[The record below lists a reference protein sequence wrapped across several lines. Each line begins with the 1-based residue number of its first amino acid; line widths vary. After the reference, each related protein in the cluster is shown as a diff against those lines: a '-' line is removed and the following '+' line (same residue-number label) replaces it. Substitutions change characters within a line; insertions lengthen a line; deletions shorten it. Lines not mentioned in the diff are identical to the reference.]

1 MANGTLPTT
10 SAPLAFLE
18 SVHPGPTLALISST
32 VATPVVRCIACSGVS
47 LKVFFA
53 VLFSLIVIVG
63 VSGNSFVISVIV
75 NDRKLLHS
83 SINLFLLNLAVAD
96 LGNLLFCTPDIVQV
110 LVDQGWI
117 LPAIFCPIIRF
128 LQEYFLYASVLMQ
141 MSIGIERFMAIC
153 NPLRMQR
160 FSRQTS
166 VYVLLFVWGIA
177 CGFAQPYLL
186 FQRILHRDTLSFCF
200 WTGISGKTKLMFKYA
215 ECTILY
221 FVPLVLLTVLYT
233 VMGRVLWGTKRANIA
248 NESQQMHVLQLRRS
262 VVKML
267 IISMLLYFVCYS
279 PIQGIF
285 IVETILHHRVHIS
298 QGLRLTLNALSFSS
312 SAANPIVYI
321 CCCRHFRKRFLSL
334 IRPVLV
340 LLCPDEKDSRYAVIN
355 PNDNV
360 AKVLGRHQF
369 VSFRKVSSK
378 DFGTPQS
385 KLSFGKGVIHLR
397 GMVKKT
403 WELPVLIVRTLLAS
417 TVLCALLLF
426 SQSFAVSHG
435 IHTSDIGG
443 FVTMEKKASL
453 SGIRIESE
461 EPGDEGFH
469 GYTDKG
475 VSIVHPDTT
484 LRVVLFGWWLDEVM
498 QVAFTLSNCNSTY
511 LNVSQA
517 DFMIQT
523 EKRVVIK
530 AEFAETSKLYKICLK
545 QKPRETTTGE
555 LVESHFSLI
564 DDFRTS
570 ISTDLP
576 PRKYY
581 LPFGVQISI
590 ISFLLVLSGL
600 FSGLNL
606 GLMAL
611 TPQELM
617 LIQKSGSKQERKY
630 ADIILPVRRSGN
642 FLLCSL
648 LIGNVC
654 VNSAISILL
663 DDLTSGYVALIVSS
677 AGIVIFG
684 EIFPQSICVK
694 KGLAVGART
703 IWITR
708 FFMVLT
714 FPLAYPISRA
724 LDAILGD
731 EVVSYDRKRLME
743 LIKMST
749 RNEEGLAEELKIAVG
764 AMEISDK
771 TVSDVMTRIDDVF
784 MLPDTTVLN
793 TKTVA
798 EILRMGYT
806 RIPVY
811 SGDRNTVVSLLFVK
825 DLALLDPDDNFTI
838 KTVCGYHE
846 HPLRFIMEDT
856 PLRVMLEEFKKGD
869 YHLAMVQRVAQVG
882 EGDPVYELTGIVT
895 LEDIVEE
902 ILQAEIVDETDVV
915 TDNVH
920 RIRRRGAQARDLTYC
935 MMDND
940 TASQVISMQMQ
951 LVTLQWLTTNHRAF
965 HSDFISQ
972 NILEKIIRQNVRRV
986 EFSHLPDMN
995 DPKAVIPKTAK
1006 LYTKQEPSEKFVLI
1020 LEGRAMITI
1029 GQNMMTFEA
1038 GPWHCFGEELLNRL
1052 VEVASG
1058 SQGAQNNPQPQQQP
1072 ARTTVNPSPA
1082 APSATTGAG
1091 LPSAFVESRRI
1102 TFVPDFSAVV
1112 RDDCTYLEITAQTY
1126 LLAYKSTL
1134 LSRGNRAVP
1143 LLPNEEA
1150 LLRGTVALNSSDTV
1164 SPPDERCPLIST
1176 DVETGLTQTA
1186 EVLPF

>member
-1 MANGTLPTT
+1 M
-10 SAPLAFLE
+10 
-18 SVHPGPTLALISST
+18 
-32 VATPVVRCIACSGVS
+32 
-47 LKVFFA
+47 
-53 VLFSLIVIVG
+53 
-63 VSGNSFVISVIV
+63 V
-75 NDRKLLHS
+75 N
-83 SINLFLLNLAVAD
+83 
-96 LGNLLFCTPDIVQV
+96 
-110 LVDQGWI
+110 
-117 LPAIFCPIIRF
+117 
-128 LQEYFLYASVLMQ
+128 
-141 MSIGIERFMAIC
+141 
-153 NPLRMQR
+153 
-160 FSRQTS
+160 
-166 VYVLLFVWGIA
+166 
-177 CGFAQPYLL
+177 
-186 FQRILHRDTLSFCF
+186 
-200 WTGISGKTKLMFKYA
+200 
-215 ECTILY
+215 
-221 FVPLVLLTVLYT
+221 
-233 VMGRVLWGTKRANIA
+233 
-248 NESQQMHVLQLRRS
+248 
-262 VVKML
+262 
-267 IISMLLYFVCYS
+267 
-279 PIQGIF
+279 
-285 IVETILHHRVHIS
+285 
-298 QGLRLTLNALSFSS
+298 RL
-312 SAANPIVYI
+312 
-321 CCCRHFRKRFLSL
+321 
-334 IRPVLV
+334 
-340 LLCPDEKDSRYAVIN
+340 
-355 PNDNV
+355 
-360 AKVLGRHQF
+360 
-369 VSFRKVSSK
+369 
-378 DFGTPQS
+378 
-385 KLSFGKGVIHLR
+385 
-397 GMVKKT
+397 
-403 WELPVLIVRTLLAS
+403 WELPVLIVRALLTP
-417 TVLCALLLF
+417 TVLCSVLIFA
-426 SQSFAVSHG
+426 QSLVITHG
-435 IHTSDIGG
+435 VHTDVGG
-443 FVTMEKKASL
+443 FVTMEKKVYL

-469 GYTDKG
+469 GYTEKG
-475 VSIVHPDTT
+475 VSIVSPNVFM
-484 LRVVLFGWWLDEVM
+484 RNVLFGFNLDSLAM
-498 QVAFTLSNCNSTY
+498 VAFTLTNCNSTY
-511 LNVSQA
+511 YNVSQA
-517 DFMIQT
+517 DFLIQT

-530 AEFAETSKLYKICLK
+530 AKFEEATKLYKICLK
-545 QKPRETTTGE
+545 QKPRETTAGE
-555 LVESHFSLI
+555 LVDSPFILI

-576 PRKYY
+576 PRSYY
-581 LPFGVQISI
+581 LPMGVQISVI
-590 ISFLLVLSGL
+590 AFLLVLSGL

-630 ADIILPVRRSGN
+630 ADVILPIRRSGN

-684 EIFPQSICVK
+684 EIFPQSVCVK

-714 FPLAYPISRA
+714 FPLAYPISKV
-724 LDAILGD
+724 LDIILGD

-869 YHLAMVQRVAQVG
+869 YHLAMVQRIAQVG

-902 ILQAEIVDETDVV
+902 ILQAEIVDETD
-915 TDNVH
+915 TYLDN
-920 RIRRRGAQARDLTYC
+920 REKRPRKRPINYLSYC
-935 MMDND
+935 LEND
-940 TASQVISMQMQ
+940 VASELISMQMQ

-986 EFSHLPDMN
+986 EISHLSQT
-995 DPKAVIPKTAK
+995 VIPRTAK
-1006 LYTKQEPSEKFVLI
+1006 LYIKGEPTDKFILI

-1038 GPWHCFGEELLNRL
+1038 GPWHCFGEDLLNRL
-1052 VEVASG
+1052 VEVAPQNAP
-1058 SQGAQNNPQPQQQP
+1058 SQQKEKGI
-1072 ARTTVNPSPA
+1072 TTNTA
-1082 APSATTGAG
+1082 APAPAPIPGAPPATAQ
-1091 LPSAFVESRRI
+1091 RI

-1112 RDDCTYLEITAQTY
+1112 RDDCTYLEISAQTY

-1134 LSRGNRAVP
+1134 LSRGNRWAP
-1143 LLPNEEA
+1143 TPIIGAPANNSCF
-1150 LLRGTVALNSSDTV
+1150 GNHPYTVANLRSLNRDFVNSMSDTRV
-1164 SPPDERCPLIST
+1164 
-1176 DVETGLTQTA
+1176 
-1186 EVLPF
+1186 